1 MGRGS
6 KTGRKPKTGKRAPSG
21 RLSRAKDCV
30 MPIYDRG
37 TERTQMMRA
46 FYGEQGSDAIGR
58 AYQAGLLG
66 EGSEAKALLDTARR
80 IANAYWQAFSTGSYQ
95 CALGDRSF
103 GSVASLDHEKI
114 KRREIWLSQCLD
126 TVNRMGVRR
135 QFDQLV
141 IDVNP
146 DCGPSWI
153 DSLVWNAKQNLHR
166 KSHEQIDAAPGDI
179 RTLRAALDA
188 LEILV
193 S

>member
-1 MGRGS
+1 MG
-6 KTGRKPKTGKRAPSG
+6 KTGRKSKSGKRTPSG
-21 RLSRAKDCV
+21 RLSRAGAV
-30 MPIYDRG
+30 PVYDRG

-80 IANAYWQAFSTGSYQ
+80 IANAYWQAYSTGSYQ
-95 CALGDRSF
+95 CPLADRTHGNTSD
-103 GSVASLDHEKI
+103 LDHERI
-114 KRREIWLSQCLD
+114 KRREIWLSGCLD
-126 TVNRMGVRR
+126 LVNKMGVRR

-166 KSHEQIDAAPGDI
+166 KAHEQIEPASGDVKE
-179 RTLRAALDA
+179 LRAALDA
-188 LEILV
+188 LEILA

>member
-1 MGRGS
+1 MG
-6 KTGRKPKTGKRAPSG
+6 KATGRKSKSGKRTPSG
-21 RLSRAKDCV
+21 RLSRAKDCIV
-30 MPIYDRG
+30 PVYDRG

-95 CALGDRSF
+95 CALGDKSF
-103 GSVASLDHEKI
+103 GNTADLDHERI
-114 KRREIWLSQCLD
+114 KRREIWLGECLN
-126 TVNRMGVRR
+126 TVSRMGVRR

-146 DCGPSWI
+146 DCGPSWL

-166 KSHEQIDAAPGDI
+166 KSHEQINPPSHDLKS
-179 RTLRAALDA
+179 LRAALDA

>member
-1 MGRGS
+1 
-6 KTGRKPKTGKRAPSG
+6 
-21 RLSRAKDCV
+21 
-30 MPIYDRG
+30 
-37 TERTQMMRA
+37 MMRA

-95 CALGDRSF
+95 CPLGDRSF
-103 GSVASLDHEKI
+103 GNTADLDHERI
-114 KRREIWLSQCLD
+114 KRRELWLGECLAL
-126 TVNRMGVRR
+126 VSKMGVRR

-141 IDVNP
+141 IDVLP
-146 DCGPSWI
+146 DSGPSWL
-153 DSLVWNAKQNLHR
+153 DSLVWTAKQNLHR
-166 KSHEQIDAAPGDI
+166 KAHEKLEPASHDQ

-188 LEILV
+188 LERLV